1 MFRVIFT
8 KAAQNFKFPMH
19 TTPSQCPIFRTSPS
33 PFYTPKPE
41 PGFQLCSAH
50 GLGGSCI
57 ANEEKC
63 SSEVAFLLLLL
74 LCTVLIG
81 ATDLL
86 FTIFPVC
93 KSTLDSQKFFC
104 WPSGSHFLKE
114 FSIQMTPSFPEK
126 KKISIY
132 FDVLRSPNSWK
143 CVLTFLSAYVCST
156 IFHKEQGWNT
166 RSSVR
171 MICETIYFSNWTL
184 SRKRFYLFP
193 NSVMT
198 T

>member
-33 PFYTPKPE
+33 PFYTSKPE

-126 KKISIY
+126 KNSLFILMSLGAQTLENV
-132 FDVLRSPNSWK
+132 FWRFSVLMYAVPSFIKSK
-143 CVLTFLSAYVCST
+143 A
-156 IFHKEQGWNT
+156 
-166 RSSVR
+166 
-171 MICETIYFSNWTL
+171 ETQE
-184 SRKRFYLFP
+184 
-193 NSVMT
+193 VV
-198 T
+198 